1 MNCKDVGIKRMKK
14 RFPIFYLLAALDVIL
29 AVFRFVKGDISM
41 GLMYLGLGFMFI
53 VLESID
59 IDKEKKQKSDTY
71 YRNMIGK

>member
-1 MNCKDVGIKRMKK
+1 MKK

-41 GLMYLGLGFMFI
+41 GLMYLGLGFMFV

-59 IDKEKKQKSDTY
+59 IDKEKKQK
-71 YRNMIGK
+71 K

>member
-1 MNCKDVGIKRMKK
+1 MKK

-41 GLMYLGLGFMFI
+41 GLMYLGLGFMFV

-59 IDKEKKQKSDTY
+59 IDKEKKSDTY

>member
-1 MNCKDVGIKRMKK
+1 MKK

-41 GLMYLGLGFMFI
+41 GLMYLGLGFMFV

-59 IDKEKKQKSDTY
+59 IDKEKKSDTY
-71 YRNMIGK
+71 YHNMIGK

>member
-1 MNCKDVGIKRMKK
+1 MKK

>member
-1 MNCKDVGIKRMKK
+1 MKK

-41 GLMYLGLGFMFI
+41 GLMYLGLGFMFV